1 MSDTGKVL
9 IHGKEYKTVALRVKE
24 FRAQYEDHSIESE
37 VLCAADLVSVKT
49 TIRNGEGRV
58 VSTGLAEEKR
68 GSSDILT
75 TSCMEVTET
84 SSVGRALA
92 FLGLAGSEIASA
104 DELVEVLKQINLGA
118 VTHMAAVRD
127 HMASVL
133 VIIDA
138 IHEGRLGI
146 AAEAWFE
153 LSEEDRMSL
162 WVATSKAG
170 VFTTAERETMK
181 TTEFKEAYFGVT
193 E

>member
-24 FRAQYEDHSIESE
+24 FREQFEGYSIESE
-37 VLCAADLVSVKT
+37 VLCAAELVSVKT
-49 TIRNGEGRV
+49 TIRNAEGRV

-68 GSSDILT
+68 GSSDILS
-75 TSCMEVTET
+75 TSCMEVAET
-84 SSVGRALA
+84 SAVGRALA

>member
-138 IHEGRLGI
+138 IHEGRLGV

-170 VFTTAERETMK
+170 VFSTAERETMK